1 MKHLKLFESFI
12 NEETPQGSIAPV
24 EVFGEKGFEVK
35 DSAITRTGKVV
46 KKTGLGAQFCYAIP
60 CDQMEAF
67 KTRKN
72 ITQTEV
78 TEAKKKGVSPWTDIQ
93 QYFRN
98 NDMGQCQA
106 KTEGDFATSIG
117 KYVGLGHRGELVKTI
132 QSKLCNAA
140 EGYAN
145 EFMMTIKTN
154 PSKDPIDGIFG
165 KTTQNVVKQYQKE
178 NKIFPADGYVRQSTW
193 NVLKNV
199 AQTHK
204 YDTKAQKWL
213 PISGDVAS
221 MTSKKINQI

>member
-1 MKHLKLFESFI
+1 MKHLILFEQFI
-12 NEETPQGSIAPV
+12 TEAELKPI
-24 EVFGEKGFEVK
+24 EVIGEKGFEVK
-35 DSAITRTGKVV
+35 DSAITRTGRVV
-46 KKTGLGAQFCYAIP
+46 AKTGLGAQFCYAIP
-60 CDQMEAF
+60 CDQIQAF

-78 TEAKKKGVSPWTDIQ
+78 SEAKKKGVSPWTDIQ

-106 KTEGDFATSIG
+106 KTEADFATSIG

-145 EFMMTIKTN
+145 EFMMTIRNN

-165 KTTQNVVKQYQKE
+165 QTTKNVVRQYQKE
-178 NKIFPADGYVRQSTW
+178 NNISPADGYVRQSTW
-193 NVLKNV
+193 NILKNV

-213 PISGDVAS
+213 PIAQEVTP
-221 MTSKKINQI
+221 MTSRKINQV

>member
-60 CDQMEAF
+60 CDQIQAF

-93 QYFRN
+93 QFFRN

-117 KYVGLGHRGELVKTI
+117 KYVGLGHKGELVKTI

-140 EGYAN
+140 EGYAY
-145 EFMMTIKTN
+145 ELTQAAKG
-154 PSKDPIDGIFG
+154 KDPVDGMFG
-165 KTTQNVVKQYQKE
+165 ATTQKVMKQYQKE
-178 NKIFPADGYVRQSTW
+178 NRIFPADGYVRQSTW

-199 AQTHK
+199 AQVNK
-204 YDTKAQKWL
+204 FDMQTKKWV
-213 PISGDVAS
+213 PVAGEVS
-221 MTSKKINQI
+221 NMTSKKINQI